1 LRLHPIAA
9 LPRLRVLAWDGKILY
24 ASRGYTLLTTN
35 VDHLPLAWIS
45 VARYRPTWWRNLTAA
60 SRLSFRLVRDGFH
73 ALALLP
79 SGDLVAALP
88 GAIATLAPGKCEFR
102 IAHRVLR
109 GTRPLHF
116 AVTPQGRVFWG
127 EYFDNRERDAVHIY
141 GSTDL
146 GQTWHVAHTFPRG
159 VMRHVHNIVYDR
171 WADCLWVLTGDE
183 GQECRILRASCDF
196 KTVEPLLSGHQ
207 QARAV
212 ALVPAEDGLY
222 FASDTPL
229 EANHIYRLDRAGN
242 LTARADITSS
252 CLYGCR
258 TANALFFSTM
268 VEPSAVNRD
277 RCVRLF
283 ASSDGQA
290 WGSLQQWQK
299 DPWPMGP
306 FQYGNAILP
315 DGENSTNVLALTTIA
330 VRGADLHT
338 TLWSVD

>member
-1 LRLHPIAA
+1 MRKLATFPG
-9 LPRLRVLAWDGKILY
+9 LRVLAWRSDVLY
-24 ASRGYTLLTTN
+24 ASRGYKLLKVTM
-35 VDHLPLAWIS
+35 DGGPLAWID
-45 VARYRPTWWRNLTAA
+45 VARFPPAWWRHLTAS
-60 SRLSFRLVRDGFH
+60 SRLSFRLARDGFH
-73 ALALLP
+73 ALAILP
-79 SGDLVAALP
+79 SGHLVAALP
-88 GAIATLAPGKCEFR
+88 GAIATLAPGECEFR
-102 IAHRVLR
+102 ITHRVLR

-116 AVTPQGRVFWG
+116 TVTPQGHVFWG

-159 VMRHVHNIVYDR
+159 AIRHVHNIVYDR

-183 GQECRILRASCDF
+183 GRECHILRASSDF
-196 KTVEPLLSGHQ
+196 KTVEALLSGHQ

-212 ALVPAEDGLY
+212 AALPTQDGLY

-229 EANHIYRLDRAGN
+229 ESNHIYRLDRAGD
-242 LTARADITSS
+242 LTTRAGITSS

-258 TANALFFSTM
+258 TSNALFFSTM

-338 TLWSVD
+338 SLWSVD